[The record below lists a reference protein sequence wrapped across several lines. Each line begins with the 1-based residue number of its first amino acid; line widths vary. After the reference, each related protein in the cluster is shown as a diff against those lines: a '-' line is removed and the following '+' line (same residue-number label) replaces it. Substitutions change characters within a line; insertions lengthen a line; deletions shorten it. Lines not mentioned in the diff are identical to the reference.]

1 MKITCGTDII
11 EINRI
16 KENIEDIG
24 EKFLKKIYT
33 ETEINYC
40 ESKKGQKFQHYSARF
55 AVKEAAFK
63 AISNSLKNKYSI
75 SWKDIEVQNDEQGRP
90 QLSIYG
96 IDLKEIIDMDVSI
109 SHCKAYAVANVVI
122 IWRD

>member
-1 MKITCGTDII
+1 M
-11 EINRI
+11 
-16 KENIEDIG
+16 
-24 EKFLKKIYT
+24 KKIYT

>member
-40 ESKKGQKFQHYSARF
+40 ESKKSQKFQHYSARF